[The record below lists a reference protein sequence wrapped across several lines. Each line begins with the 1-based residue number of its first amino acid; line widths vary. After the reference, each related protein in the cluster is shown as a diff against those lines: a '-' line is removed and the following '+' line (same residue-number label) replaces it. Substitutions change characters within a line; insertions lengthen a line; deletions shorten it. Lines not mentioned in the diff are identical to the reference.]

1 MKTEVAVRE
10 NLPEGAD
17 DPGGLI
23 RFALQ
28 NNTPVEVLE
37 RLVALQ
43 ERVTDRNAR
52 AEYFEALAR
61 VQDEVPAIKKNQT
74 AKIATKGG
82 SSYSYTFAPLDQIT
96 KVVRPTLKRHGFSFN
111 WTTEGTDN
119 GSLNVICVLR
129 HVAGHEERSAFP
141 VPIDTAAAM
150 SGAQKNGAALTYG
163 KRQSLT
169 SVLGLTTTDD
179 DTDGA
184 EPAQY
189 IDRNE
194 LADLEALVEEVG
206 ADVDKFLSW
215 LGVAH
220 LNAVTKDQLPAA
232 IKALERKR
240 T

>member
-52 AEYFEALAR
+52 GEFFDALAR
-61 VQDEVPAIKKNQT
+61 FQDAVPSIHKGRT
-74 AKIATKGG
+74 AEIATKSG
-82 SSYSYTFAPLDQIT
+82 SKYSYTYAPLDAIAKAIREPLRQ
-96 KVVRPTLKRHGFSFN
+96 HGLSYA
-111 WTTEGTDN
+111 WTVEEAGP
-119 GSLNVICVLR
+119 GSLSVICILR
-129 HVAGHEERSAFP
+129 HIGGHQERAAFP
-141 VPIDTAAAM
+141 VPTATEGRM
-150 SGAQKNGAALTYG
+150 SEAQKNGAALTYG